1 MWYKGRLLV
10 FRRQYQVRDFGSRE
24 DISIS
29 CFGRSP
35 QILRELL
42 SECRTE
48 YAKLVQG
55 KEDAKPE
62 GAQLV

>member
-1 MWYKGRLLV
+1 MWSKGRLLV
-10 FRRQYQVRDFGSRE
+10 FRRQYQVGDFGSRE
-24 DISIS
+24 EVSIS

-35 QILRELL
+35 QIFGELL

-48 YAKLVQG
+48 YAKPVQG

-62 GAQLV
+62 DAKLV